1 MSPKKSKAA
10 RTKNKQ
16 GHPARAASNQN
27 IVSID
32 AHRVRSN
39 PAGTTIFPI
48 FTRWMEQNHV
58 PEDIG
63 NPLPAL
69 NAFFDTYKK
78 ADASGNLTILR
89 EPAFSATLRLN
100 LELLG
105 EEATAQLLY
114 TLLFYLMFLRDSVLW
129 SGTDEELDNATALLE
144 NLLGLDVDSGADDE
158 QIIVPAIS
166 KEQALKELSALP
178 LAGRVRSFI
187 EWFGEKRKV
196 TANGMLT
203 RVDIEGAAQSLGS
216 KAIGVASGASVLP
229 LPAGESQRATRAQ
242 DVPRLDIYWE
252 ALIAVGA
259 IELNS
264 ASARLAY
271 SQEIFTDQQHT
282 DALVLL
288 LRDVAQALYERF
300 ATSRFIEAG
309 RDHGLPYELV
319 AELLLDACNDQG
331 FPVEDLARFGQDPD
345 PEVAAPYVAAR
356 LVLERLRDEG
366 LVELG
371 ENYKIPQALIKP
383 AAFIVGYELEIPV
396 LYQDPQDEE
405 PSYVGST
412 NAEVDSPEVALTE

>member
-1 MSPKKSKAA
+1 MSPKKSKAT
-10 RTKNKQ
+10 RNKNKQ
-16 GHPARAASNQN
+16 GHPARATGNRN
-27 IVSID
+27 IISID

-39 PAGTTIFPI
+39 PTGTTIFPI

-63 NPLPAL
+63 NPLPVL
-69 NAFFDTYKK
+69 NAFIDTYKK
-78 ADASGNLTILR
+78 TDTSGDLTILR

-114 TLLFYLMFLRDSVLW
+114 TLLFYLMFLRDYSLW
-129 SGTDEELDNATALLE
+129 SGTDEELDHATALLE
-144 NLLGLDVDSGADDE
+144 NLLGLDVNSEADDE
-158 QIIVPAIS
+158 QIIVPEIS
-166 KEQALKELSALP
+166 KERALKELSALP
-178 LAGRVRSFI
+178 LAGRVRSFM
-187 EWFGEKRKV
+187 EWFGQKRKV

-203 RVDIEGAAQSLGS
+203 RVDIEDAAQSLGIN
-216 KAIGVASGASVLP
+216 AVGVASGASLLP
-229 LPAGESQRATRAQ
+229 LPAGETQRVTRAQ

-252 ALIAVGA
+252 ALIAIGA

-264 ASARLAY
+264 SSARLAY
-271 SQEIFTDQQHT
+271 SVEIFTDPQRS

-309 RDHGLPYELV
+309 RDQGLPYELV
-319 AELLLDACNDQG
+319 AELFLDACAEPG
-331 FPVEDLARFGQDPD
+331 FPVADLVHFGQNPD
-345 PEVAAPYVAAR
+345 PEVAAPYMAAR

-383 AAFIVGYELEIPV
+383 AAFIVGYELEVPV

-405 PSYVGST
+405 PSYVGSA
-412 NAEVDSPEVALTE
+412 NAEVDSPELALTE

>member
-1 MSPKKSKAA
+1 MSPKKSKAT

-39 PAGTTIFPI
+39 PTGTTIFPI
-48 FTRWMEQNHV
+48 FTRWMEQNHA

-69 NAFFDTYKK
+69 NSFIDTYKK
-78 ADASGNLTILR
+78 ADASGGVTILR

-114 TLLFYLMFLRDSVLW
+114 TLLFYLMFLRDSALW
-129 SGTDEELDNATALLE
+129 SGTEEQLNHAVAMLE
-144 NLLGLDVDSGADDE
+144 NLLGLDDDSGLEDE
-158 QIIVPAIS
+158 AIIIPAIS
-166 KEQALKELSALP
+166 KEQAIKELSTLP

-203 RVDIEGAAQSLGS
+203 RVDIEGAAQSLGI
-216 KAIGVASGASVLP
+216 KAVGVASGASALP
-229 LPAGESQRATRAQ
+229 VPAGETQLVTRAQ
-242 DVPRLDIYWE
+242 DVERLDIYWE
-252 ALIAVGA
+252 ALIAIGA
-259 IELNS
+259 IELNTS
-264 ASARLAY
+264 SARLAY
-271 SQEIFTDQQHT
+271 SVNIFTDPQHS
-282 DALVLL
+282 DALILL

-300 ATSRFIEAG
+300 STSRFIEAG

-319 AELLLDACNDQG
+319 AELLLDACDDPG
-331 FPVEDLARFGQDPD
+331 FPVENLVHFGQDPD
-345 PEVAAPYVAAR
+345 PEVAEPYVAAL

-366 LVELG
+366 LLELG
-371 ENYKIPQALIKP
+371 ENYKIPRVLIKP
-383 AAFIVGYELEIPV
+383 AAFIVGYALEVPV

-405 PSYVGST
+405 PSYVGAAAVDALV
-412 NAEVDSPEVALTE
+412 AE

>member
-16 GHPARAASNQN
+16 GHPARAAGNQN

-39 PAGTTIFPI
+39 PTGTTIFPI
-48 FTRWMEQNHV
+48 FTRWIEQNYV

-63 NPLPAL
+63 NLLPAL
-69 NAFFDTYKK
+69 NAFIDTYKK
-78 ADASGNLTILR
+78 ADPNGGVTILR

-114 TLLFYLMFLRDSVLW
+114 TLLFYLMFLSDCGLW
-129 SGTDEELDNATALLE
+129 SGTEEQLNHAVAMLE
-144 NLLGLDVDSGADDE
+144 NLLGLDDDSGLEDE
-158 QIIVPAIS
+158 AITIPAIS

-178 LAGRVRSFI
+178 LAGRVRSFM

-203 RVDIEGAAQSLGS
+203 RVDIEGAAQSLGI
-216 KAIGVASGASVLP
+216 KAVGVASGASP
-229 LPAGESQRATRAQ
+229 LPVTAGETQRATRAQ
-242 DVPRLDIYWE
+242 DVERLDIYWE
-252 ALIAVGA
+252 ALIAIGA

-264 ASARLAY
+264 SSARLAY
-271 SQEIFTDQQHT
+271 SQETFTDPQRS

-288 LRDVAQALYERF
+288 VRDAAQALYERF
-300 ATSRFIEAG
+300 ATSRFIEVG
-309 RDHGLPYELV
+309 RDQGLPYELV
-319 AELLLDACNDQG
+319 AELLLDACDDPG
-331 FPVEDLARFGQDPD
+331 FPIENLVHFGQNPD
-345 PEVAAPYVAAR
+345 PEVAEPYVAAR
-356 LVLERLRDEG
+356 LILERLRDEG
-366 LVELG
+366 LLERG
-371 ENYKIPQALIKP
+371 ENYKIPQVLIKP
-383 AAFIVGYELEIPV
+383 AAFILGYALEVPV

-405 PSYVGST
+405 PSYVG
-412 NAEVDSPEVALTE
+412 AAAVDALMVE